1 MKKKVLSLVAL
12 TFVYG
17 LAVAHE
23 FWLQPQKFFYAV
35 GEKALINFKV
45 GENFSGE
52 DWDLNRHKVERLELH
67 NSAGVA
73 DHKADIKKEKPNV
86 EMLLSDLGTQLVVMQ
101 SDNAFSDLEGQKFN
115 EYLKEDGLD
124 DILSI
129 REKNKALD
137 KRGTE
142 FYSRH
147 SKLLLQ
153 VGNRQDNTYKKI
165 IGLPI
170 EIVPEKNP
178 YAMKLGESNKFTI
191 LWEGK
196 PLFGARVKVWNRK
209 DGQVAIQ
216 NIYSQKDG
224 TIEFPLSNTGAW
236 MVSVV
241 KMVPSKKEGAEWQSY
256 WGSLV
261 FGFEK

>member
-1 MKKKVLSLVAL
+1 MKKRVISFLLL
-12 TFVYG
+12 TLLNT
-17 LAVAHE
+17 LAMAHE
-23 FWLQPQKFFYAV
+23 FWLQPQKFFFAV

-52 DWDLNRHKVERLELH
+52 AWDLDRHKVERLELH
-67 NSAGVA
+67 NSAGVT
-73 DHKADIKKEKPNV
+73 DYKSDIKKEKPNV
-86 EMLLSDLGTQLVVMQ
+86 EIFLSDLGTQLIVMQ
-101 SDNAFSDLEGQKFN
+101 SDNAFSDLDGPKFN

-124 DILSI
+124 DVLYA
-129 REKNKALD
+129 REKNNELN

-147 SKLLLQ
+147 TKLLLQ
-153 VGNRQDNTYKKI
+153 VGNRQDNTYSKVV
-165 IGLPI
+165 GLPL

-178 YAMKLGESNKFTI
+178 YLVKLGESNKFKI

-196 PLFGARVKVWNRK
+196 PLFGARVKVWNKK
-209 DGQVAIQ
+209 DGQIAIQ

-224 TIEFPLSNTGAW
+224 TIEFPFSNTGAW

-241 KMVPSKKEGAEWQSY
+241 KMVPSKTAGADWQSY
-256 WGSLV
+256 WGSFV